1 MKPSSP
7 RKTLHI
13 CSNSC
18 PHQTSSESRW
28 LRSNQGGLIPLKVC
42 PDSPNLNGK
51 SRVCTMIQ
59 ATRPRRRG
67 GASNMQPVG
76 DERVKSTG
84 ASQLGFRRLLPA
96 ALFGR
101 VDSKGHSRFVLR
113 ILIILS
119 HRSPKQRGL
128 QPPLRAREGRKG
140 PPLQPRSSQT
150 ARVPSLLFASVGSHG
165 WRFSNRGLSPGVA
178 HALC

>member
-1 MKPSSP
+1 MVRSSA
-7 RKTLHI
+7 L
-13 CSNSC
+13 SS
-18 PHQTSSESRW
+18 QTAALVW
-28 LRSNQGGLIPLKVC
+28 KHQGGLIPLQAFL
-42 PDSPNLNGK
+42 DSRDLEGK
-51 SRVCTMIQ
+51 SRACTMIQ

-84 ASQLGFRRLLPA
+84 RASQLGFRRLLPA

-119 HRSPKQRGL
+119 HPEPQTVRGSSLLFERGRAVKALPYNRACHKQRGSPASSL
-128 QPPLRAREGRKG
+128 NAPVATVGAFPIVGFWCDNKRKRY
-140 PPLQPRSSQT
+140 P
-150 ARVPSLLFASVGSHG
+150 A
-165 WRFSNRGLSPGVA
+165 
-178 HALC
+178 

>member
-1 MKPSSP
+1 MRRLGFVSPLLSETARPKHWVAWFP
-7 RKTLHI
+7 RKLLWSSAI
-13 CSNSC
+13 WNDKSYSC
-18 PHQTSSESRW
+18 
-28 LRSNQGGLIPLKVC
+28 N
-42 PDSPNLNGK
+42 
-51 SRVCTMIQ
+51 MIQ

-119 HRSPKQRGL
+119 HPEPQTVRGSSLLFERGRAVKALPYNRACHKQRGSPASSL
-128 QPPLRAREGRKG
+128 NAPVATVGAFPIVGFWCDNKRKRY
-140 PPLQPRSSQT
+140 P
-150 ARVPSLLFASVGSHG
+150 A
-165 WRFSNRGLSPGVA
+165 
-178 HALC
+178 

>member
-1 MKPSSP
+1 MVRSSA
-7 RKTLHI
+7 L
-13 CSNSC
+13 SS
-18 PHQTSSESRW
+18 QTAALVW
-28 LRSNQGGLIPLKVC
+28 KHQGGLIPLQAFL
-42 PDSPNLNGK
+42 DSRDLEGK
-51 SRVCTMIQ
+51 SRACTMIQ

-84 ASQLGFRRLLPA
+84 RASQLGFRRLLPA